1 MDRDALRAALVALL
15 KSRFKE
21 IMTEYAGHWITA
33 TAELIIQLF
42 EKAGWTQKSK
52 GGE

>member
-1 MDRDALRAALVALL
+1 MDRDALRGALVALL
-15 KSRFKE
+15 KKRFKE
-21 IMTEYAGHWITA
+21 IASKYAGHWITA

-42 EKAGWTQKSK
+42 EKAGWTQKGK